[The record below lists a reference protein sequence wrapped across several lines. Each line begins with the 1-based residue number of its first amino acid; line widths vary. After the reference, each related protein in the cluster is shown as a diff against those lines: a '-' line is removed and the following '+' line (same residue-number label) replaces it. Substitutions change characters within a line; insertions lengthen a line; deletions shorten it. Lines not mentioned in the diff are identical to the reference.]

1 MEELRIGLNRLLF
14 LGLFDYES
22 HYAIYGAG
30 AGYGK
35 HSDVLNGQNNRILTT
50 VLYLNEDWQARD
62 GGELILFAPA
72 GDTAI
77 ATVMPTFGTMIIFLS
92 DGAPHEVLTAHR
104 TRRSIAG
111 WFRGRAA

>member
-30 AGYGK
+30 TGYGK